1 MAKSIELV
9 TVLEGEHA
17 RAFHEYMG
25 SNVLHDTPE
34 SRKIMSVARDLSK
47 RFKFL

>member
-1 MAKSIELV
+1 MAKPIELV

-17 RAFHEYMG
+17 RAFHEYME
-25 SNVLHDTPE
+25 SNVSHETPE
-34 SRKIMSVARDLSK
+34 SRQVMREARELSK

>member
-1 MAKSIELV
+1 MAKPIELV

-17 RAFHEYMG
+17 RVFHEYME
-25 SNVLHDTPE
+25 SNVIHDTHE
-34 SRKIMSVARDLSK
+34 GRKIMREARDLSK

>member
-17 RAFHEYMG
+17 RAFHEYME

-34 SRKIMSVARDLSK
+34 SRKIMCVARDLSK